1 MTEELFV
8 DIPDETLSKIVWIEN
23 VKEFDSSKIEN
34 GIISIHSKWS
44 GHSILNG
51 KLILKCIENI
61 KNPDFKIFL
70 IDNETIN
77 NEESLKT
84 IGMIS
89 HGYFE
94 SVWIEKG
101 KIKFGFKGNQNSDE
115 LNDFLNKIGQN
126 AK

>member
-1 MTEELFV
+1 MTEELFA
-8 DIPDETLSKIVWIEN
+8 DIPDETFSKIVWIEN
-23 VKEFDSSKIEN
+23 LEEFDSSKIDI
-34 GIISIHSKWS
+34 GLISIHSKWS

-51 KLILKCIENI
+51 KLILKCIENM

-77 NEESLKT
+77 NEESIET
-84 IGMIS
+84 IGMIP

-101 KIKFGFKGNQNSDE
+101 EIQFSFKGNPKSDE
-115 LNDFLNKIGQN
+115 LNNFLKKLEQKVN
-126 AK
+126 